1 MSEYKNLITQVP
13 KEFGDEFKKSC
24 KERNL
29 TMSVVLRK
37 LAERFVKD
45 KKLTL

>member
-13 KEFGDEFKKSC
+13 KELRDEFKESC
-24 KERNL
+24 REKNL
-29 TMSVVLRK
+29 SMSVVLRK